1 MSTLSEKEKQNYL
14 NQLFEFLELP
24 SISADS
30 RYKETMEETAKW
42 LSNQLIN
49 SGCDSSKIYSTNG
62 HPIVY
67 GEKIIDESMPTILVY
82 GHYDVQIQG
91 DYGRD
96 CKMVI

>member
-30 RYKETMEETAKW
+30 RYNETMEQTAKW

-49 SGCDSSKIYSTNG
+49 SGCDSF
-62 HPIVY
+62 
-67 GEKIIDESMPTILVY
+67 
-82 GHYDVQIQG
+82 
-91 DYGRD
+91 
-96 CKMVI
+96 